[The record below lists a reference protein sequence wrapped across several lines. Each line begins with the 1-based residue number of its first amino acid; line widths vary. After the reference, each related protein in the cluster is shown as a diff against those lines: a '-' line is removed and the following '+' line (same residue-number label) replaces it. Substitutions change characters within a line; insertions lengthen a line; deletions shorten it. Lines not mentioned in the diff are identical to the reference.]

1 MNLPRG
7 GGWGCL
13 WLSVGN
19 CVVFYLIGLLRLISP
34 EQRGGFGANSS
45 SSETNRNDQQNFS
58 PPLNWYINGNK
69 IPWLL
74 LIPVSLCYANYYCWK
89 SGGGISC
96 HFVPLRSFVW
106 SISFISNN
114 YPIYLIERPDIADA
128 LAQKYLYFIIMT
140 MTPSTAFL
148 VLSIPPAVQRKSILN
163 QLLLSISEF
172 CYPHIHPP
180 LWHSLTKS
188 IFHYPPSGG
197 E

>member
-1 MNLPRG
+1 MRIRSLGYFQFPFHYVMLIIIVGKVAAEG
-7 GGWGCL
+7 GR
-13 WLSVGN
+13 
-19 CVVFYLIGLLRLISP
+19 F
-34 EQRGGFGANSS
+34 
-45 SSETNRNDQQNFS
+45 
-58 PPLNWYINGNK
+58 
-69 IPWLL
+69 
-74 LIPVSLCYANYYCWK
+74 
-89 SGGGISC
+89 SC
-96 HFVPLRSFVW
+96 HFVSLRSFVW

-140 MTPSTAFL
+140 MTPCTAFL